1 MKINVP
7 SRYEDTFSGVKIKVS
22 DMQCEDLVVGAMA
35 AAYEAPRS
43 LAFRFDGIEA
53 SCEGDYDWK
62 YESWVGN
69 IKGDGKLRASIHR
82 TSAAF
87 TVTINAD
94 DWGAPTELVT
104 ADCAMDLAVDDV
116 DVRGDH
122 LEEYVYAN
130 VGSLLKDAGLQ
141 NCECC
146 DRDGVAPFDDDAM
159 DAAPRDAWVDWHGFF
174 ANASGPGARAARD
187 VNAARKS
194 SGTST
199 GDVFGILLDAAAD
212 AGAALAGPDPLV
224 VNGSFDLLA
233 ERDAPSRGDDDD
245 GAAASDDN
253 AWNAT
258 EATYVYV
265 RSSTQRTDECLEVD
279 AFGSAL
285 CVFVRGRVDDLPV
298 LASYADAVAPGA
310 ALRCLSLSGAAYV
323 VADCETAGSLDAAGA
338 EDALSYAAGMES
350 ALVEFFL
357 EDLTDETTGR
367 LCWTVDRGSAAAADD
382 GGARYVTTAV
392 CDAFFDD
399 LGNASRANA
408 TDLLWS
414 FAALGGAV
422 THDATG
428 YCLDTR
434 GSATAR
440 NARVVA
446 RPPPCDAPT
455 AVWRLETPAD
465 YYETHAA
472 GDDDWDWRWEAVE
485 HAASGLCVD
494 VQSGSTAPG
503 ATLQLYDCNGGT
515 AQTFSVVEYFEKVD
529 KRLGVSGPDM
539 FANASL
545 LVGETVVTSA
555 LGPLAAIPRDRLRAY
570 ARTDGATD
578 DAAALG
584 LGLPA
589 DAAFHAET
597 TMSVRFAFGDL
608 GEWIV
613 QRSGSPLLDFRL
625 DLALDVWALAVDVIL
640 ALGVDANATKAGV
653 GAWEVGD
660 AFSLDCLRT
669 ALRIQDARFDWIYVN
684 YTRTPVDVVAS
695 TFAARRGGDLNY
707 DLEDDVAATI
717 IPATVDL
724 IEHGFWDFSHCAV
737 DEFVRTDGR
746 SGPRRRRGGPSP
758 RRRGAAVAA
767 TCAADCAA
775 RPDWAAAEDD
785 GALVALNESSLAR
798 RVARY
803 ANGFDVAETARSLA
817 TYAAGSS
824 VASYDDEPDAVSGT
838 ARDRFRQ
845 RVARDDDHLIVVAKE
860 AEAVRISVMAT
871 TLRFYDVFI
880 ADADRSLANLTLFPG
895 GASALETHQRFNLAE
910 ARVGYDAPPDSTAG
924 LSAGLSVDVESPLG
938 DASIAFNVT
947 FERVRLDDFEVEAWV
962 DGSSL
967 NALSGDDLGL
977 GEVFSSAGSLS
988 LECLAASLEGVR
1000 VVDAPKLHVGSVR
1013 ARAWSDR
1020 ENIDGVVESAVQSAA
1035 FLIGEYADAA
1045 DMRTELVWLFNDVLD
1060 ARLADVK
1067 DACVAQRPGAPVADR
1082 RDVRGE
1088 RPTAKARRD
1097 AEGFH
1102 GGLKLTY
1109 EMLTVVG
1116 LLASMFL
1123 SFGLIWAKRRARPAV
1138 RRALRK
1144 RARDPKPSAD
1154 GLAVPGLR
1162 DAAFDDEAKAASDDD
1177 VLADRD
1183 GSFVV
1188 EEAVGD
1194 ATANDELGG
1203 YRRPRRPSLIA
1214 EAPLP
1219 RPLKALLL
1227 LVMVCNTG
1235 LLVAS
1240 NVSVAAEVRLRLK
1253 FYLEGAGEKTIWVD
1267 TGSKFSLAESVE
1279 ELWHSGSYLLAL
1291 LIALLSGAWPYLEI
1305 FLLIW
1310 GYTRSGLD
1318 PRTREKVWR
1327 TVEMLSKWSFIDVFT
1342 VVFLVVAFY
1351 VHAPIDAP
1359 GASFDFETFVEM
1371 RTGFYAFCV
1380 ATLTSM
1386 ALGQVVLYLHR
1397 EVHHYGRRFG
1407 DESDRVHDAR
1417 SLPKGAPAAAD
1428 GDDGVHDARSLPE
1441 GAPAAADGDDD
1452 AASDG
1457 SSDGGDR
1464 ADEEL
1469 ASLKT
1474 SIVEMLT
1481 PEDRSVDDDD
1491 IFPRME
1497 PVAAAARCAPL
1508 RSHRYKGRRPRW
1520 WQAAVAPLFAG
1531 VFAMLAYAFTV
1542 DVIRFEVGGAAG
1554 FLIDETRTGE
1564 ATRDYS
1570 AAGAIF
1576 ALRGCTP
1583 EDGWRPLVRFLTWV
1597 SAIFAFL
1604 IPLAHCVVLV
1614 LLYGVPLPPSAQSKL
1629 LAAADVLYGWSSLD
1643 VFVVSVVAAATQ
1655 FGDVATSLAKDECK
1669 DVDGLLAT
1677 FFDSTLGDDAS
1688 CFTLALEVLDGCF
1701 LLTLACLFHMVAG
1714 HLAGNVTAA
1723 AVAERLEE
1731 AAATAEAPAPPPRSA
1746 LELVAQKDGDV
1757 AI

>member
-35 AAYEAPRS
+35 AVYEAPRS

-116 DVRGDH
+116 DVRGDPVGDAANLFVDSFTDWFLEDIEGFVCDS

-146 DRDGVAPFDDDAM
+146 DRDDGVAPFDDDAM

-187 VNAARKS
+187 VNAAR
-194 SGTST
+194 
-199 GDVFGILLDAAAD
+199 
-212 AGAALAGPDPLV
+212 
-224 VNGSFDLLA
+224 NFDLLA

-245 GAAASDDN
+245 GAAASDGD
-253 AWNAT
+253 AWNGT

-382 GGARYVTTAV
+382 GGALYATTAV

-414 FAALGGAV
+414 FAALGGA
-422 THDATG
+422 
-428 YCLDTR
+428 
-434 GSATAR
+434 
-440 NARVVA
+440 
-446 RPPPCDAPT
+446 
-455 AVWRLETPAD
+455 TPAD

-485 HAASGLCVD
+485 HAAPGSAPRPI
-494 VQSGSTAPG
+494 GSTAPG

-539 FANASL
+539 FANAKST
-545 LVGETVVTSA
+545 GRRNRRGA
-555 LGPLAAIPRDRLRAY
+555 RAGPLAAIPRDRLRAY

-746 SGPRRRRGGPSP
+746 
-758 RRRGAAVAA
+758 
-767 TCAADCAA
+767 
-775 RPDWAAAEDD
+775 
-785 GALVALNESSLAR
+785 
-798 RVARY
+798 
-803 ANGFDVAETARSLA
+803 
-817 TYAAGSS
+817 YAAGSS

-871 TLRFYDVFI
+871 TLRSTTFY
-880 ADADRSLANLTLFPG
+880 RGRGSFPG
-895 GASALETHQRFNLAE
+895 ESHALPRRRERPRDPSALQPRRGPRGLRRA
-910 ARVGYDAPPDSTAG
+910 AG
-924 LSAGLSVDVESPLG
+924 LDRGPVGGLSVDAESPLG

-977 GEVFSSAGSLS
+977 GEVFVGGLVEPRVPRGVAGGRPRRRRA
-988 LECLAASLEGVR
+988 EAPRRVR
-1000 VVDAPKLHVGSVR
+1000 PGPGL
-1013 ARAWSDR
+1013 SDR

-1088 RPTAKARRD
+1088 RPTARARRD

-1235 LLVAS
+1235 
-1240 NVSVAAEVRLRLK
+1240 
-1253 FYLEGAGEKTIWVD
+1253 F
-1267 TGSKFSLAESVE
+1267 
-1279 ELWHSGSYLLAL
+1279 
-1291 LIALLSGAWPYLEI
+1291 GAWPYLEI

-1497 PVAAAARCAPL
+1497 PVAAAARRAPL

-1604 IPLAHCVVLV
+1604 IPLAHC
-1614 LLYGVPLPPSAQSKL
+1614 SKL

>member
-1 MKINVP
+1 MGLAGRALIVAALTAADPTAETLREWIGAMKINVP

-116 DVRGDH
+116 DVRGDPVGDAANLFVDSFTDWFLADIEGFVCDS

-146 DRDGVAPFDDDAM
+146 DRDDDGVAPFDDDAM
-159 DAAPRDAWVDWHGFF
+159 YAAPRDAWVDWHGFF
-174 ANASGPGARAARD
+174 ANASGPARAR
-187 VNAARKS
+187 R
-194 SGTST
+194 
-199 GDVFGILLDAAAD
+199 
-212 AGAALAGPDPLV
+212 
-224 VNGSFDLLA
+224 
-233 ERDAPSRGDDDD
+233 
-245 GAAASDDN
+245 
-253 AWNAT
+253 AT
-258 EATYVYV
+258 
-265 RSSTQRTDECLEVD
+265 STQRTDECLEVD

-285 CVFVRGRVDDLPV
+285 CVGSAPQRLVVRRAGRRADGLGRAATASAGSLTVFRPNATRASLHVALADEVAPFLLASANNSCVALGEEPELRTCDSSSEDQVFVRGRVDDLPV

-382 GGARYVTTAV
+382 GGALYVTTAV

-746 SGPRRRRGGPSP
+746 
-758 RRRGAAVAA
+758 
-767 TCAADCAA
+767 
-775 RPDWAAAEDD
+775 
-785 GALVALNESSLAR
+785 
-798 RVARY
+798 
-803 ANGFDVAETARSLA
+803 
-817 TYAAGSS
+817 YAAGSS

-860 AEAVRISVMAT
+860 AG
-871 TLRFYDVFI
+871 
-880 ADADRSLANLTLFPG
+880 P
-895 GASALETHQRFNLAE
+895 ALETHQRFNLAE

-947 FERVRLDDFEVEAWV
+947 FERVRLDGFEVEAWV

-977 GEVFSSAGSLS
+977 GEVF
-988 LECLAASLEGVR
+988 
-1000 VVDAPKLHVGSVR
+1000 VG
-1013 ARAWSDR
+1013 
-1020 ENIDGVVESAVQSAA
+1020 GLSAA

-1082 RDVRGE
+1082 RDVRG
-1088 RPTAKARRD
+1088 
-1097 AEGFH
+1097 
-1102 GGLKLTY
+1102 
-1109 EMLTVVG
+1109 
-1116 LLASMFL
+1116 
-1123 SFGLIWAKRRARPAV
+1123 
-1138 RRALRK
+1138 
-1144 RARDPKPSAD
+1144 
-1154 GLAVPGLR
+1154 
-1162 DAAFDDEAKAASDDD
+1162 AA
-1177 VLADRD
+1177 
-1183 GSFVV
+1183 
-1188 EEAVGD
+1188 
-1194 ATANDELGG
+1194 
-1203 YRRPRRPSLIA
+1203 
-1214 EAPLP
+1214 
-1219 RPLKALLL
+1219 
-1227 LVMVCNTG
+1227 
-1235 LLVAS
+1235 
-1240 NVSVAAEVRLRLK
+1240 
-1253 FYLEGAGEKTIWVD
+1253 
-1267 TGSKFSLAESVE
+1267 
-1279 ELWHSGSYLLAL
+1279 H
-1291 LIALLSGAWPYLEI
+1291 
-1305 FLLIW
+1305 
-1310 GYTRSGLD
+1310 
-1318 PRTREKVWR
+1318 
-1327 TVEMLSKWSFIDVFT
+1327 
-1342 VVFLVVAFY
+1342 
-1351 VHAPIDAP
+1351 
-1359 GASFDFETFVEM
+1359 
-1371 RTGFYAFCV
+1371 
-1380 ATLTSM
+1380 
-1386 ALGQVVLYLHR
+1386 
-1397 EVHHYGRRFG
+1397 GRR
-1407 DESDRVHDAR
+1407 
-1417 SLPKGAPAAAD
+1417 GATP
-1428 GDDGVHDARSLPE
+1428 R
-1441 GAPAAADGDDD
+1441 
-1452 AASDG
+1452 G
-1457 SSDGGDR
+1457 S
-1464 ADEEL
+1464 
-1469 ASLKT
+1469 
-1474 SIVEMLT
+1474 
-1481 PEDRSVDDDD
+1481 
-1491 IFPRME
+1491 
-1497 PVAAAARCAPL
+1497 
-1508 RSHRYKGRRPRW
+1508 
-1520 WQAAVAPLFAG
+1520 
-1531 VFAMLAYAFTV
+1531 
-1542 DVIRFEVGGAAG
+1542 
-1554 FLIDETRTGE
+1554 
-1564 ATRDYS
+1564 
-1570 AAGAIF
+1570 
-1576 ALRGCTP
+1576 
-1583 EDGWRPLVRFLTWV
+1583 
-1597 SAIFAFL
+1597 
-1604 IPLAHCVVLV
+1604 
-1614 LLYGVPLPPSAQSKL
+1614 
-1629 LAAADVLYGWSSLD
+1629 
-1643 VFVVSVVAAATQ
+1643 
-1655 FGDVATSLAKDECK
+1655 
-1669 DVDGLLAT
+1669 
-1677 FFDSTLGDDAS
+1677 
-1688 CFTLALEVLDGCF
+1688 
-1701 LLTLACLFHMVAG
+1701 
-1714 HLAGNVTAA
+1714 TAA
-1723 AVAERLEE
+1723 
-1731 AAATAEAPAPPPRSA
+1731 
-1746 LELVAQKDGDV
+1746 
-1757 AI
+1757 

>member
-1 MKINVP
+1 
-7 SRYEDTFSGVKIKVS
+7 
-22 DMQCEDLVVGAMA
+22 
-35 AAYEAPRS
+35 
-43 LAFRFDGIEA
+43 
-53 SCEGDYDWK
+53 
-62 YESWVGN
+62 
-69 IKGDGKLRASIHR
+69 
-82 TSAAF
+82 
-87 TVTINAD
+87 
-94 DWGAPTELVT
+94 
-104 ADCAMDLAVDDV
+104 
-116 DVRGDH
+116 
-122 LEEYVYAN
+122 
-130 VGSLLKDAGLQ
+130 
-141 NCECC
+141 
-146 DRDGVAPFDDDAM
+146 
-159 DAAPRDAWVDWHGFF
+159 
-174 ANASGPGARAARD
+174 
-187 VNAARKS
+187 
-194 SGTST
+194 
-199 GDVFGILLDAAAD
+199 
-212 AGAALAGPDPLV
+212 
-224 VNGSFDLLA
+224 
-233 ERDAPSRGDDDD
+233 
-245 GAAASDDN
+245 
-253 AWNAT
+253 
-258 EATYVYV
+258 
-265 RSSTQRTDECLEVD
+265 
-279 AFGSAL
+279 
-285 CVFVRGRVDDLPV
+285 
-298 LASYADAVAPGA
+298 
-310 ALRCLSLSGAAYV
+310 
-323 VADCETAGSLDAAGA
+323 
-338 EDALSYAAGMES
+338 
-350 ALVEFFL
+350 
-357 EDLTDETTGR
+357 
-367 LCWTVDRGSAAAADD
+367 
-382 GGARYVTTAV
+382 
-392 CDAFFDD
+392 
-399 LGNASRANA
+399 
-408 TDLLWS
+408 
-414 FAALGGAV
+414 
-422 THDATG
+422 
-428 YCLDTR
+428 
-434 GSATAR
+434 
-440 NARVVA
+440 
-446 RPPPCDAPT
+446 
-455 AVWRLETPAD
+455 
-465 YYETHAA
+465 
-472 GDDDWDWRWEAVE
+472 
-485 HAASGLCVD
+485 
-494 VQSGSTAPG
+494 
-503 ATLQLYDCNGGT
+503 
-515 AQTFSVVEYFEKVD
+515 
-529 KRLGVSGPDM
+529 
-539 FANASL
+539 
-545 LVGETVVTSA
+545 
-555 LGPLAAIPRDRLRAY
+555 
-570 ARTDGATD
+570 
-578 DAAALG
+578 
-584 LGLPA
+584 
-589 DAAFHAET
+589 
-597 TMSVRFAFGDL
+597 
-608 GEWIV
+608 
-613 QRSGSPLLDFRL
+613 
-625 DLALDVWALAVDVIL
+625 
-640 ALGVDANATKAGV
+640 
-653 GAWEVGD
+653 
-660 AFSLDCLRT
+660 
-669 ALRIQDARFDWIYVN
+669 
-684 YTRTPVDVVAS
+684 
-695 TFAARRGGDLNY
+695 
-707 DLEDDVAATI
+707 
-717 IPATVDL
+717 
-724 IEHGFWDFSHCAV
+724 
-737 DEFVRTDGR
+737 
-746 SGPRRRRGGPSP
+746 
-758 RRRGAAVAA
+758 
-767 TCAADCAA
+767 
-775 RPDWAAAEDD
+775 
-785 GALVALNESSLAR
+785 
-798 RVARY
+798 
-803 ANGFDVAETARSLA
+803 
-817 TYAAGSS
+817 
-824 VASYDDEPDAVSGT
+824 
-838 ARDRFRQ
+838 
-845 RVARDDDHLIVVAKE
+845 
-860 AEAVRISVMAT
+860 
-871 TLRFYDVFI
+871 
-880 ADADRSLANLTLFPG
+880 
-895 GASALETHQRFNLAE
+895 
-910 ARVGYDAPPDSTAG
+910 
-924 LSAGLSVDVESPLG
+924 
-938 DASIAFNVT
+938 
-947 FERVRLDDFEVEAWV
+947 
-962 DGSSL
+962 
-967 NALSGDDLGL
+967 
-977 GEVFSSAGSLS
+977 
-988 LECLAASLEGVR
+988 
-1000 VVDAPKLHVGSVR
+1000 
-1013 ARAWSDR
+1013 
-1020 ENIDGVVESAVQSAA
+1020 
-1035 FLIGEYADAA
+1035 
-1045 DMRTELVWLFNDVLD
+1045 
-1060 ARLADVK
+1060 
-1067 DACVAQRPGAPVADR
+1067 
-1082 RDVRGE
+1082 
-1088 RPTAKARRD
+1088 
-1097 AEGFH
+1097 
-1102 GGLKLTY
+1102 
-1109 EMLTVVG
+1109 
-1116 LLASMFL
+1116 MFL

-1318 PRTREKVWR
+1318 PADAREGLAHGGDA
-1327 TVEMLSKWSFIDVFT
+1327 LSKWSFIDVFT

-1428 GDDGVHDARSLPE
+1428 GDDGVRDARSLPE

-1497 PVAAAARCAPL
+1497 PSRP
-1508 RSHRYKGRRPRW
+1508 RRGRRR
-1520 WQAAVAPLFAG
+1520 
-1531 VFAMLAYAFTV
+1531 
-1542 DVIRFEVGGAAG
+1542 RG

-1597 SAIFAFL
+1597 SAIFAR
-1604 IPLAHCVVLV
+1604 
-1614 LLYGVPLPPSAQSKL
+1614 L